1 MRKWYNGGGADNDV
15 VLFSKVRLARNL
27 SDTPFKSR
35 MSREIK
41 RNTIKKLYACV
52 KNSELAGDFNI
63 VDLSAVSDV
72 KAVSYAE
79 KQLISPEFAKEKGA
93 FLLSAKED
101 VSVMLC
107 EEDNIRI
114 TAFAGG
120 LETEKAYEQ
129 ADRIDNVFI
138 ENMKI
143 AFDERLGFLTASPIN
158 LGTGLKVTVALHLPA
173 IKSNGG
179 IARLASMVGKLG
191 LSLRPL
197 YSEKGAFYLLSN
209 QISMGIS
216 EKAAIDN
223 INAVAAQIIRQ
234 ERNLRDVMK
243 NSEAWEDKLYR
254 SMGTLK
260 MARRLDFGEF
270 IELISDIR
278 LGISLGFFEEDMFT
292 VDDLIHN
299 LADGSVLSDSA
310 SENEYEL
317 APKIRAGIIRDKLK

>member
-1 MRKWYNGGGADNDV
+1 MAKWYNGGGADNDV

-27 SDTPFKSR
+27 NDTPFKSR

-41 RNTIKKLYACV
+41 KNTVKKLYANI
-52 KNSELAGDFNI
+52 KNSELAGDFNLI
-63 VDLSAVSDV
+63 DLSALSDI
-72 KAVSYAE
+72 KAVSFAE

-93 FLLSAKED
+93 FLVSANED
-101 VSVMLC
+101 TSIMLC
-107 EEDNIRI
+107 EEDHIRI
-114 TAFAGG
+114 TAFEGG
-120 LETEKAYEQ
+120 LAIDKAYAK
-129 ADRIDNVFI
+129 ADKIDDVFI
-138 ENMKI
+138 KNMPI

-158 LGTGLKVTVALHLPA
+158 LGTGLKVSVALHLPA

-179 IARLASMVGKLG
+179 ISRLASMVGKLG
-191 LSLRPL
+191 LSLRSL

-223 INAVAAQIIRQ
+223 INAVALQIIRQ

-243 NSEAWEDKLYR
+243 NSEIWEDKLYR

-270 IELISDIR
+270 TELISDVR
-278 LGISLGFFEEDMFT
+278 LGISLGFFDESLFA
-292 VDDLIHN
+292 VDGLINN
-299 LADGSVLSDSA
+299 LADGTVLS
-310 SENEYEL
+310 ENNGEETPEL
-317 APKIRAGIIRDKLK
+317 VAKMRAELIRNKLK

>member
-1 MRKWYNGGGADNDV
+1 MAKWYNGGGADNDV

-41 RNTIKKLYACV
+41 KNTVKKLYASV
-52 KNSELAGDFNI
+52 KNSDIAGDFNI
-63 VDLSAVSDV
+63 VDLSAVSAV

-93 FLLSAKED
+93 FLLSSDESA
-101 VSVMLC
+101 SIMLC
-107 EEDNIRI
+107 EKDHIRI

-120 LETEKAYEQ
+120 FATEEAYKN

-138 ENMKI
+138 HNLPI
-143 AFDERLGFLTASPIN
+143 AFDEKLGFLTASPIN
-158 LGTGLKVTVALHLPA
+158 LGTGLKVSVALHLPA

-179 IARLASMVGKLG
+179 MPRLASMVGKLG
-191 LSLRPL
+191 LSLRSL
-197 YSEKGAFYLLSN
+197 YNDKGAFYLLSN
-209 QISMGIS
+209 QISMGIT

-243 NSEAWEDKLYR
+243 NSEVWEDKLYR

-260 MARRLDFGEF
+260 MARRLEFSEF
-270 IELISDIR
+270 IELISDVR
-278 LGISLGFFEEDMFT
+278 LGISLGFFDEELFN
-292 VDDLIHN
+292 VDYLIHH
-299 LADGSVLSDSA
+299 LADGTVLSDYK
-310 SENEYEL
+310 SEDTPEL
-317 APKIRAGIIRDKLK
+317 SSKIRAEMIRNKLK

>member
-1 MRKWYNGGGADNDV
+1 MAKWYNGGGADNDV
-15 VLFSKVRLARNL
+15 VLFSKIRLARNL

-41 RNTIKKLYACV
+41 KNTVKKLYASV
-52 KNSELAGDFNI
+52 KNSDIAGDFNI
-63 VDLSAVSDV
+63 VDLSAQSAV

-79 KQLISPEFAKEKGA
+79 KQLISPEFAKEKGV
-93 FLLSAKED
+93 FLLSSDES

-107 EEDNIRI
+107 EEDHIRI

-120 LETEKAYEQ
+120 LATEKAYES
-129 ADRIDNVFI
+129 ADKTDNVFI
-138 ENMKI
+138 NNLPI

-158 LGTGLKVTVALHLPA
+158 LGTGLKVSVALHLPA

-179 IARLASMVGKLG
+179 MPRLASMVGKLG
-191 LSLRPL
+191 LSLRSL

-209 QISMGIS
+209 QISMGIT

-243 NSEAWEDKLYR
+243 NSEIWEDKLYR

-260 MARRLDFGEF
+260 MARRLDFSEF
-270 IELISDIR
+270 IELISDVR
-278 LGISLGFFEEDMFT
+278 LGISLGFFDEDLFD
-292 VDDLIHN
+292 VDFLIHN
-299 LADGSVLSDSA
+299 LADGTVLSDND
-310 SENEYEL
+310 SEDSPEL
-317 APKIRAGIIRDKLK
+317 SSKIRAEIIRNKLK

>member
-1 MRKWYNGGGADNDV
+1 MAKWYNGGGADNDV
-15 VLFSKVRLARNL
+15 VLFSKIRLARNL

-41 RNTIKKLYACV
+41 KNTVKKLYASV
-52 KNSELAGDFNI
+52 KNSDIAGDFNI
-63 VDLSAVSDV
+63 VDLSAQSAV

-79 KQLISPEFAKEKGA
+79 KQLISPEFAKEKGV
-93 FLLSAKED
+93 FLLSSDES

-107 EEDNIRI
+107 EEDHIRI

-120 LETEKAYEQ
+120 LATEKAYES
-129 ADRIDNVFI
+129 ADKTDNVFI
-138 ENMKI
+138 NNLPI
-143 AFDERLGFLTASPIN
+143 AFDEKLGFLTASPIN
-158 LGTGLKVTVALHLPA
+158 LGTGLKVSVALHLPA

-179 IARLASMVGKLG
+179 MPRLASMVGKLG
-191 LSLRPL
+191 LSLRSL

-209 QISMGIS
+209 QISMGIT

-243 NSEAWEDKLYR
+243 NSEIWEDKLYR

-260 MARRLDFGEF
+260 MARRLDFSEF
-270 IELISDIR
+270 IELISDVR
-278 LGISLGFFEEDMFT
+278 LGISLGFFDENLFD
-292 VDDLIHN
+292 VDFLIHN
-299 LADGSVLSDSA
+299 LADGTVLSDND
-310 SENEYEL
+310 SEDSPEL
-317 APKIRAGIIRDKLK
+317 SSKIRAEIIRNKLK